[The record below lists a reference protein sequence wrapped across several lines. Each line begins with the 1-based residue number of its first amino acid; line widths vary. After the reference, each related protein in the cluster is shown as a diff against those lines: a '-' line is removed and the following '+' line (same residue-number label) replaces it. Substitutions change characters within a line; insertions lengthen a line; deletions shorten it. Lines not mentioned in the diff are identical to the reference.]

1 MPSWALKPFA
11 SGLAVGA
18 LLAVLGSVAEAGT
31 AVTSFTLINADTG
44 TTIANSFQGGTL
56 DLAALPTRNL
66 NIRANTSPSTVG
78 SVRFGL
84 DQTTTYRIENAL
96 PYALAGN
103 TSTGGYHPWTPSVGT
118 HTVSAT
124 PYSGRNGTGEKG
136 TALVVTMS
144 VVDSSRA
151 VDLHEEPSSSPGVD
165 LPSTLVDSAPV
176 VIDGRTGVTIRG
188 VRIQNPSGRCVQI
201 RNSSNIV
208 VEASEIG
215 PCAGNGVEITN
226 SHNVTVRDNYVHTER
241 SGSSKINTGLGV
253 HIITSSQI
261 LVQGNRFERNE
272 TSVYGYTPGHSI
284 RVVGNYSLNPLGP
297 YPRGQHVQLWSCNK
311 SGPMEQ
317 RCEVSAN
324 YGRLDP
330 ERGAKL
336 GATHT
341 EDMIN
346 IGKSNYALIEDNYL
360 VGGDSPSGCG
370 IIVEGPSSFTTI
382 RDNVVIRTAQCGI
395 GVANADH
402 TLVDGNRVLDTNLV
416 ALGLTTGG
424 NIGIYVWRK
433 SDSPSYCYSNT
444 VQRNIVS
451 NRFPDG
457 RYNDLN
463 LSSRC
468 TGTVKQDNI
477 TGAAARSLLTPE
489 SEKLPPPSEP

>member
-1 MPSWALKPFA
+1 MPSWALNPFA
-11 SGLAVGA
+11 SRLAVGA
-18 LLAVLGSVAEAGT
+18 LLAVLPSVAAAAT

-44 TTIANSFQGGTL
+44 TAITNTFQGGTL
-56 DLAALPTRNL
+56 DLATLPTRKL

-84 DQTTTYRIENAL
+84 DQTTTFRIENAL

-103 TSTGGYHPWTPSVGT
+103 TSTGGYHPWTPSLGT

-124 PYSGRNGTGEKG
+124 PYSARDGTGEKG

-144 VVDSSRA
+144 VVDSSA
-151 VDLHEEPSSSPGVD
+151 VDLPESPSPAAD
-165 LPSTLVDSAPV
+165 PPSTLVDSPPI
-176 VIDGRTGVTIRG
+176 VIDGRSGVTIRG

-201 RNSSNIV
+201 RNASNIV
-208 VEASEIG
+208 VEDSEIG

-241 SGSSKINTGLGV
+241 SGSSKMNTGLGV

-261 LVQGNRFERNE
+261 LVQGNRFENNE

-311 SGPMEQ
+311 SGPLEQ
-317 RCEVSAN
+317 RCEVSSN

-330 ERGAKL
+330 ERGSKL

-360 VGGDSPSGCG
+360 VGGDSASGCG

-402 TLVDGNRVLDTNLV
+402 TVVDSNRVLDTNLV

-433 SDSPSYCYSNT
+433 SDSTNYCYNNT

-468 TGTVKQDNI
+468 TNTIKQDNI

-489 SEKLPPPSEP
+489 SEKLPPPPEP